1 MEPLISIGREWSNL
15 LPLSLKILEHILGH
29 LSPHLVHEVK
39 LITWSFRSS
48 PLVPPVGF
56 KIHLHPVHHPLSSPG
71 APGVE
76 PRHLGDLV
84 GAVEHLN
91 PLVDLLYLC
100 PPVGVFGRIMLKL

>member
-1 MEPLISIGREWSNL
+1 MEPLICIGKKWSNL
-15 LPLSLKILEHILGH
+15 LPLSLKIFDHILGH
-29 LSPHLVHEVK
+29 LHPHLVHEVK
-39 LITWSFRSS
+39 LITCSLRSS
-48 PLVPPVGF
+48 PFVPPVGF
-56 KIHLHPVHHPLSSPG
+56 KVHLHPVHHPLSSPG